1 MQGND
6 TLTGGGGADSF
17 VFNTALNVTTNV
29 DHITDFSVPNDTIWL
44 DEAVFTALS
53 PTGILAASAFAI
65 GTAAADASDRIIYN
79 PTSGALLYDAD
90 GTGARAAVLFATLD
104 PGLMLTNT
112 DFHIV

>member
-1 MQGND
+1 MPVGLN
-6 TLTGGGGADSF
+6 A
-17 VFNTALNVTTNV
+17 VNTASSSQIV
-29 DHITDFSVPNDTIWL
+29 S
-44 DEAVFTALS
+44 LS